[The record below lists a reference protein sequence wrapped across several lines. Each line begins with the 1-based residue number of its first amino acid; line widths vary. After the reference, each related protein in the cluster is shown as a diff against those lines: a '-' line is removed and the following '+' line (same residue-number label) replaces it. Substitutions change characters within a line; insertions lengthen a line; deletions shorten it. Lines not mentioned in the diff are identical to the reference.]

1 MHVSQLILKQ
11 TFAFHSFATP
21 QLSRPGNGASQG
33 ESPTSQTKLDF
44 RWGTACKWYCR
55 GQRPPDSSDLKPMHV
70 LYPLGMKKYRMSDR
84 TSAAIGR
91 SRLDRCSNKTS
102 QCHKT
107 FSHEQTAAKL
117 HSFARATPCIPS
129 LCHTCEPAFATMG
142 GGRGRARY
150 TSAQPKGKGLGAS
163 PTPRAVAKDS
173 TVHLDILRAFPGEDV
188 SILLHRQGTR
198 SDGQVL
204 EKQCLVQLLT
214 KDTHELLNRPSKG
227 LSMLCGSM
235 THGLVALQRLDT
247 TLRQNDREALQ
258 SALDSLGSACAALDS
273 TKKKEPTPEE
283 ISTAIQQAFSFL
295 THAESASFQRL
306 AVLAAQLYVTAMQLL
321 EARKQQT
328 VATEN
333 KETYC
338 M

>member
-21 QLSRPGNGASQG
+21 VLSRPGNGASQG

-91 SRLDRCSNKTS
+91 SRLDRCSKKTS

-107 FSHEQTAAKL
+107 FSHEQTAARL

-173 TVHLDILRAFPGEDV
+173 TVHLDILRAFPGEDG

-235 THGLVALQRLDT
+235 TRV
-247 TLRQNDREALQ
+247 
-258 SALDSLGSACAALDS
+258 
-273 TKKKEPTPEE
+273 
-283 ISTAIQQAFSFL
+283 
-295 THAESASFQRL
+295 
-306 AVLAAQLYVTAMQLL
+306 
-321 EARKQQT
+321 
-328 VATEN
+328 
-333 KETYC
+333 
-338 M
+338 